1 MYAICTDSGRLA
13 VSAENE
19 QTLTELRGL
28 GLSQCRAAAGLLAF
42 SGFESGTT
50 QAARGD
56 VLLTIGGG
64 VGVEHLAELYAEKR
78 DPVIPL
84 DIDIGSFHNA
94 LPEEVL
100 GWQRKHDRIRVASS
114 TWRAC
119 SMTAA
124 AHLDGLRTHTYRP
137 TLDAIASRL
146 TALLG
151 SSTTHAGILH
161 SVAGSRLPA
170 VCGRRVVLLIVVDP
184 VVEERGFQRLEVGTD
199 PQRHGF
205 INTEIFRE
213 LHFAPITIADMTG
226 QRPNCAIEL
235 GYALGRGHMIILTA
249 RHSEKLPFDVD
260 KLPFLF
266 WSREEST
273 QDLQ

>member
-1 MYAICTDSGRLA
+1 
-13 VSAENE
+13 
-19 QTLTELRGL
+19 
-28 GLSQCRAAAGLLAF
+28 
-42 SGFESGTT
+42 
-50 QAARGD
+50 
-56 VLLTIGGG
+56 
-64 VGVEHLAELYAEKR
+64 
-78 DPVIPL
+78 
-84 DIDIGSFHNA
+84 
-94 LPEEVL
+94 
-100 GWQRKHDRIRVASS
+100 
-114 TWRAC
+114 
-119 SMTAA
+119 MTAA

-146 TALLG
+146 TALLA
-151 SSTTHAGILH
+151 SLRPTQAFYI
-161 SVAGSRLPA
+161 RLLDRDSPLF
-170 VCGRRVVLLIVVDP
+170 VDVEWFFRTVVDP

-266 WSREEST
+266 WSREESA
-273 QDLQ
+273 QDATMSAP